1 MSGTYPKGNSQSGG
15 RPGPGS
21 SGLMARL
28 RRQAHQRRM
37 SLRRGIA
44 GFVMCACIATFCLAA
59 ESNDSDRT
67 KTSKEKNASQYTGG
81 SRFSG
86 GLIDPMNPN
95 GYMKNL
101 AGRLNTNT
109 SANSLLSSARPSSSA
124 ATTRSSSPQGFT
136 PLRSN
141 GPVTRNLGTFRSL
154 GGGQAPAR
162 ATPSTRPPRPTT
174 TNLNRYRALG
184 GSSSTSTSRR
194 TNDRAAAQPDT
205 GGYAASSQPAGA
217 ATTRRE
223 PLPTVA
229 ETPPPAASAPIRRLP
244 SSLDNRFALPRSVS
258 GYRVLGNP
266 NRARTPVA
274 PEPQPAPPAQQPRV
288 ARQPAQ
294 ERNDTSRQVSP
305 PTQRTAAEYN
315 SFVEAA
321 SRAAPREAERQP
333 AARAVDNRR
342 ATEEAAAPRTT
353 VTANEPLPARERV
366 AESSPPPAAPAER
379 APRVPEPQ
387 LSTALRSPAADTDNT
402 SAARRDMDRY
412 KALLNAIAKP
422 APESVSEPR
431 VAAVDPNEY
440 APPEQPAPKPV
451 VAAESEPAPLPRV
464 AEAPGP
470 LTEQPAGPATV
481 ATSQRSPMN
490 RTMDRYK
497 ALYDRA
503 SKQTAE
509 TTEQESSPL
518 KQDLDRYRAEV
529 EASPERPTATTDE
542 LWASMLDSDR
552 YRDRPDKPKVRRRTP
567 AEPWSLGADLDKY
580 RGHAAREG
588 SRDSLESLG
597 MALERAGLTLEDGVN
612 VFTLGYASERGEPF
626 RSNDGK
632 GPLYEPGRVPKQAGD
647 TIVSVGSGVYSL
659 LDLIAFDALDDIE
672 ANVYVDNN
680 PLVRPFVYTG
690 RTIGGAWKTTEEI
703 GNAIT
708 WGYFDNVT
716 GTVGMCIED
725 IIELLKHTGEAATN
739 LVRGPI
745 HLIAGKNDNTDEFLD
760 WFLLVPPEFVSNVFE
775 MKGVVN
781 MYDYEAAFADK
792 GVIGSVLELG
802 GSAWLTYEALDEL
815 WDELDDDNGHD
826 RGSSESSGGG
836 SEPTNPPNEPPAPTP
851 PSSPDFTIIIYP
863 DGTVWTSG

>member
-15 RPGPGS
+15 RPGKG
-21 SGLMARL
+21 GGGAVARR
-28 RRQAHQRRM
+28 RRQARTGRM

-44 GFVMCACIATFCLAA
+44 GLVMCACIATFCLAA

-67 KTSKEKNASQYTGG
+67 KASKEKSGSRYTGG

-101 AGRLNTNT
+101 AGRLNTT
-109 SANSLLSSARPSSSA
+109 GGANRLLSSARPSGSA
-124 ATTRSSSPQGFT
+124 ATMRSSRPQGFT
-136 PLRSN
+136 GLRSS

-162 ATPSTRPPRPTT
+162 AAPSTSPPRPAT

-194 TNDRAAAQPDT
+194 TDDRVAAQPEAD
-205 GGYAASSQPAGA
+205 GYTAAGRQPAGA

-223 PLPTVA
+223 PLPAAA
-229 ETPPPAASAPIRRLP
+229 EAPAPAAPTPIRRVP
-244 SSLDNRFALPRSVS
+244 SSLDNRFALQRNVS

-266 NRARTPVA
+266 NRRRAPAA
-274 PEPQPAPPAQQPRV
+274 PEPQPAPPADQPRV

-294 ERNDTSRQVSP
+294 ERSDTSRRVSP
-305 PTQRTAAEYN
+305 PTERTAAEY
-315 SFVEAA
+315 SSLVEAA
-321 SRAAPREAERQP
+321 PRAAPREAKPQP
-333 AARAVDNRR
+333 ATSRR
-342 ATEEAAAPRTT
+342 ATGEIAAPRTT
-353 VTANEPLPARERV
+353 VTANEPLPTRERLT
-366 AESSPPPAAPAER
+366 ESSAPPTTPAER

-387 LSTALRSPAADTDNT
+387 PSTALRAPVADTENT

-422 APESVSEPR
+422 AAESASEPP
-431 VAAVDPNEY
+431 VAAVDANEY
-440 APPEQPAPKPV
+440 APPEQPGPTPA
-451 VAAESEPAPLPRV
+451 VAAEREPAPRPRV

-470 LTEQPAGPATV
+470 LTGKPEGSAAV
-481 ATSQRSPMN
+481 AARPRSPMD
-490 RTMDRYK
+490 RTMDRYR
-497 ALYDRA
+497 ALYERA
-503 SKQTAE
+503 SKRAVTA
-509 TTEQESSPL
+509 TEEESSPL
-518 KQDLDRYRAEV
+518 KQDLERYRAEV
-529 EASPERPTATTDE
+529 EASPERPTARTDE
-542 LWASMLDSDR
+542 LWDSMLDPDR
-552 YRDRPDKPKVRRRTP
+552 FRDRPERPKVRRRTP
-567 AEPWSLGADLDKY
+567 AEPWSLAADLDKY
-580 RGHAAREG
+580 RGHAVREG
-588 SRDSLESLG
+588 SRDSVESLG

-626 RSNDGK
+626 RGNDGK
-632 GPLYEPGRVPKQAGD
+632 GPLYEPGRVPQQAGE
-647 TIVSVGSGVYSL
+647 TIVSAGSGVYSL
-659 LDLIAFDALDDIE
+659 LDLIVFDALDDIE

-680 PLVRPFVYTG
+680 PLVRPFIYTG

-725 IIELLKHTGEAATN
+725 ILELLKHTGEAATN

-781 MYDYEAAFADK
+781 MYDYEAAFAEK

-815 WDELDDDNGHD
+815 WDELDDDDGHD
-826 RGSSESSGGG
+826 YGSSESSGGG

-851 PSSPDFTIIIYP
+851 PPSPDFTIIIYP
-863 DGTVWTSG
+863 DGTIWTSG